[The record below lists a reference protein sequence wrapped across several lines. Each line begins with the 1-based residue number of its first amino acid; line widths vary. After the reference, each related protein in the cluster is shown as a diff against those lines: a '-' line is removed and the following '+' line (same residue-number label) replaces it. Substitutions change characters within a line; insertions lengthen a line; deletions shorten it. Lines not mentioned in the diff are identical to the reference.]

1 MTDLQLPNYFSFAEA
16 MSRGISRKELARALD
31 EGVLRRL
38 KRGTY
43 STPLTTEAAER
54 WVAIRTEHIDRLAT
68 ELQRRPGH
76 VGSHTT
82 AAVVHGLAVTV
93 APASPVELTV
103 VTGYQTSRREDG
115 VVLHHADSTYAELV
129 TVGGLRITSVD
140 RTVADCLRTR
150 RLPHGVALLDD
161 ALRRGLTTR
170 ERVLTALR
178 AQIRWR
184 GRPRAL
190 AALRLADV
198 RRESWL
204 ESFSFVTLHERG
216 LPMLVPQVVVLDEKD
231 DFVGRTDGFL
241 TRHGVFGEAD
251 GLGKYFLD
259 ADPFADGYAE
269 SVAAALEQEA
279 ERHEALERLG
289 LLGVRWT
296 GAEIQR
302 SPELVV
308 DRFVEAQRHATP
320 ARFRGRIVIDGTRYA
335 LPCDVRAPGL
345 DERPLRYRKQRPRG

>member
-1 MTDLQLPNYFSFAEA
+1 
-16 MSRGISRKELARALD
+16 MSRGISRRDLARALD

-43 STPLTTEAAER
+43 STPLTIEAAER
-54 WVAIRTEHIDRLAT
+54 WVVTRTEHLDRLAT
-68 ELQRRPGH
+68 ELARRPGH
-76 VGSHTT
+76 VASHTT
-82 AAVVHGLAVTV
+82 AAVVHGLALTI
-93 APASPVELTV
+93 APTSPVELTV
-103 VTGYQTSRREDG
+103 VSGYPASRRKDG
-115 VVLHHADSTYAELV
+115 VVLHHADSTEAEVV
-129 TVGGLRITSVD
+129 TIAGLRVTTMD

-170 ERVLTALR
+170 ERVLTVLR
-178 AQIRWR
+178 AQRRWR

-190 AALRLADV
+190 AAIRLADM

-216 LPMLVPQVVVLDEKD
+216 LPMLVPQVVVLDQKD

-241 TRHGVFGEAD
+241 TSDGVFGEAD
-251 GLGKYFLD
+251 GMGKYFLD

-279 ERHEALERLG
+279 ERHGALEELG
-289 LLGVRWT
+289 LIGVRWT
-296 GAEIQR
+296 GAEIHR
-302 SPELVV
+302 SPDLVI
-308 DRFVEAQRHATP
+308 DRFAEARRKAAP
-320 ARFRGRIVIDGTRYA
+320 ARFRGRIVIDGRRYG